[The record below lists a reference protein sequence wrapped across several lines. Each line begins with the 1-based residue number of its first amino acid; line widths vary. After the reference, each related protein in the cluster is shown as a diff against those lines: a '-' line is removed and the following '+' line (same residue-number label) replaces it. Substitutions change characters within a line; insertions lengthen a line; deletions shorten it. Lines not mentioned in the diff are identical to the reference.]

1 MCKNPLPPRAEK
13 NLPLIFTDDAD
24 LKGIAVIAVIADIG
38 NLKTQR
44 LTTDFSDLK
53 QKKTYRGFAR
63 MNADQEEKAKTF
75 ETQRN
80 GGSGGNK

>member
-1 MCKNPLPPRAEK
+1 VNHVQKSASPRAEK

-53 QKKTYRGFAR
+53 QKKTTADLRG
-63 MNADQEEKAKTF
+63 
-75 ETQRN
+75 
-80 GGSGGNK
+80 

>member
-1 MCKNPLPPRAEK
+1 VKTR
-13 NLPLIFTDDAD
+13 
-24 LKGIAVIAVIADIG
+24 LKRRESCAKSEEIAVIARHRRDREPE
-38 NLKTQR
+38 TQH
-44 LTTDFSDLK
+44 LTTDFSELK

-63 MNADQEEKAKTF
+63 INADQEEKAKTF